1 MHTPEGFGHT
11 APGGEREEEQYEL
24 DFSES
29 NQEPVETKHEI
40 PGPNSDLEHL
50 SPEQLQ
56 AEIVRLNALI
66 PLLNRQSG
74 GDEARDL
81 EIRRDKAKEL
91 FEQR

>member
-11 APGGEREEEQYEL
+11 APGGEREEDQYEL
-24 DFSES
+24 DFSEPG
-29 NQEPVETKHEI
+29 EHPAETSKEI

-56 AEIVRLNALI
+56 AEITRLNALI